1 MSVKLW
7 SFGVLGKMLSAMSTR
22 KIAIPKTNNHLSRF
36 DTLNPLKR
44 VSFLSSDTVHGHA
57 PGSPHKYLAV
67 LDSVPRQDNAGQ
79 TNPSGGPCPGYY
91 HAGDF
96 PDVDT

>member
-1 MSVKLW
+1 MASLYQWVQLLPLFLCFFCYHRVSVLKPY
-7 SFGVLGKMLSAMSTR
+7 V
-22 KIAIPKTNNHLSRF
+22 F
-36 DTLNPLKR
+36 DTINPLKR
-44 VSFLSSDTVHGHA
+44 VSFLSSDAVYGHA
-57 PGSPHKYLAV
+57 PGSPRKDIAV

-79 TNPSGGPCPGYY
+79 TNPDGGPCPGYY